1 MGAHLLASPRE
12 EQAVR
17 REALRVA
24 ATLAAAISVTGCNT
38 APAAPE
44 PFGLKPPTLAP
55 IAPTTPS
62 PSPSPSPAKPSPTPT
77 AAQLPLGGRT
87 IFPRYRVVAYYGTAG
102 NPEMGVLGEAD
113 PDAILPRLRAAAAR
127 FATPGRRIQVAY
139 ELIVT
144 VALGGPGADGD
155 YSHTIDPAKI
165 EAYVEA
171 ARRNKVLLVLDVQ
184 PGRTDFL
191 TEVKKL
197 RPFLE
202 EPYVGL
208 ALDPEWRVAAGQ
220 IPGRVIG
227 SVRAAEVNAVS
238 KYVADIVREHK
249 LPEKLFLLHEF
260 RSSMIP
266 DIAAVQRRPGLAM
279 VQHIDGFGTRSQK
292 DATFAALRRP
302 QQFHVGY
309 KLFYDEDINMFAPRD
324 VLRFRPTPEYISYQ

>member
-1 MGAHLLASPRE
+1 LRRGALCLT
-12 EQAVR
+12 
-17 REALRVA
+17 
-24 ATLAAAISVTGCNT
+24 ATLAAAVAVTGCNT
-38 APAAPE
+38 APEAAE
-44 PFGLKPPTLAP
+44 PFGLRPPNPTPTTA
-55 IAPTTPS
+55 TTPS
-62 PSPSPSPAKPSPTPT
+62 PGPSPTPAKPSPTPV
-77 AAQLPLGGRT
+77 AAELPLGGRT

-102 NPEMGVLGEAD
+102 TAAMGVLGEAD

-127 FATPGRRIQVAY
+127 FTTQGRRIQVAY

-155 YSHTIDPAKI
+155 YSHTIDLAKV
-165 EAYVEA
+165 ERYVEA
-171 ARRNKVLLVLDVQ
+171 ARRNKVLVVLDVQ

-197 RPFLE
+197 RRFLV
-202 EPYVGL
+202 EPHVGL
-208 ALDPEWRVAAGQ
+208 ALDPEWRVAADQ

-238 KYVADIVREHK
+238 KYVADIVREYR

-266 DIAAVQRRPGLAM
+266 DIGAVQRRLGLAM
-279 VQHIDGFGTRSQK
+279 VQHIDGFGTRSAK
-292 DATFAALRRP
+292 DATFAGLRRP

-309 KLFYDEDINMFAPRD
+309 KLFYDEDINMYAPRD